1 MTLDINECLTLNGGC
16 NQTCNNTVG
25 SYFCDCSGGY
35 VLDTD
40 KHNCSG
46 IIEAYFLIFKRVLI
60 YVNRKNVYKCK
71 GYEWQ

>member
-1 MTLDINECLTLNGGC
+1 MILDINECLTLNGGC

-25 SYFCDCSGGY
+25 SYFCDCSEGY

-46 IIEAYFLIFKRVLI
+46 IIKAFFFSY
-60 YVNRKNVYKCK
+60 
-71 GYEWQ
+71 